1 MTVWLSE
8 QEDEPPK
15 LKGRISMWTTL
26 ALMSALSWVPAQADS
41 LQLKNAR
48 VTYGILGQERK
59 DTSFLPGDMVVL
71 AFDIEGL
78 KVAKDG
84 SVEYSIQMELFD
96 HKNKKTVYKR
106 EPQNMKV
113 VNTLGGSRLPSFAL
127 TNIGT
132 DTEPG
137 KYSMTVT
144 VNDVAG
150 KASKELKQDFD
161 VKKPEFGI
169 VRPGFVYNK
178 LNEEQAGP
186 PTTIA
191 PPLAVPGQNLM
202 LNFAVVGFRLG
213 GDKNQPKVSVTMEVT
228 DEAGKPVLGKPFSGT
243 ADNIPEEA
251 KQLKVIPFEVPI
263 QVNRSGKFKVVLTAT
278 DELSPGKPTVK
289 QTLDLKVV
297 ELN

>member
-1 MTVWLSE
+1 
-8 QEDEPPK
+8 
-15 LKGRISMWTTL
+15 MWTTL
-26 ALMSALSWVPAQADS
+26 ALMSALSWTPAQAGQ

-59 DTSFLPGDMVVL
+59 DTNYLPGDMVVL

-78 KVAKDG
+78 KVESDG
-84 SVEYSIQMELFD
+84 RVQYSIGMKLYD
-96 HKNKKTVYKR
+96 HKAKKMVYER
-106 EPQNMKV
+106 APQPMTV

-137 KYSMTVT
+137 KYTMTVM

-150 KASKELKQDFD
+150 KTSKELKQDFE
-161 VKKPEFGI
+161 VKKPDFGI

-178 LNEEQAGP
+178 MNEEQAGP

-191 PPLAVPGQNLM
+191 PPLAVPGQNLV
-202 LNFAVVGFRLG
+202 LNFTVVGYRLA
-213 GDKNQPKVSVTMEVT
+213 GDKNQPKVEVKMEVM
-228 DEAGKPVLGKPFSGT
+228 DETGKDPVLKKPFTGK
-243 ADNIPEEA
+243 AEEIIDEA

-278 DELSPGKPTVK
+278 DKLANKTVTL
-289 QTLDLKVV
+289 TLDLKVV